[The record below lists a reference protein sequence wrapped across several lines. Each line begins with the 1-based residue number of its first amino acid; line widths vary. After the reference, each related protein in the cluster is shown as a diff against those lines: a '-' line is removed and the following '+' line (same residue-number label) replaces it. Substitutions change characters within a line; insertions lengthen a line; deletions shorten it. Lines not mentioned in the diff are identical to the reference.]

1 MCNLLQLAIAVGIL
15 SVACVHAQTPGSSA
29 SAYPARTVRIV
40 VGFAPGGGIDVVS
53 RFYAQRLTESLGQ
66 SFVVENRPG
75 AGGTIASEVVAK
87 SPPDGYTLIM
97 VSVTHAINATLYS
110 KLPYDSI
117 KDFAP
122 ISPVALQADCIAVHP
137 SVPVKSVRELIGL
150 AKASPN
156 SLSYASAGNG
166 TLMHVGMEL
175 FNSMAGIKLL
185 HVPYNGA
192 GPSTIAV
199 LGGQV
204 PVLSTSLPTALPHAK
219 GGKLSMLA
227 VTSAQRTPLAPEF
240 PTVAEAAGIPGYE
253 AIVWIGLLAPAATPS
268 AVVNRLN
275 AEIDRLTQSREIREQ
290 LATQMSDA
298 YRDTPTAFAQLIRND
313 IGKWGRVV
321 RETGAKVD

>member
-1 MCNLLQLAIAVGIL
+1 
-15 SVACVHAQTPGSSA
+15 
-29 SAYPARTVRIV
+29 
-40 VGFAPGGGIDVVS
+40 
-53 RFYAQRLTESLGQ
+53 
-66 SFVVENRPG
+66 
-75 AGGTIASEVVAK
+75 
-87 SPPDGYTLIM
+87 
-97 VSVTHAINATLYS
+97 
-110 KLPYDSI
+110 
-117 KDFAP
+117 
-122 ISPVALQADCIAVHP
+122 
-137 SVPVKSVRELIGL
+137 
-150 AKASPN
+150 
-156 SLSYASAGNG
+156 
-166 TLMHVGMEL
+166 MEL

-219 GGKLSMLA
+219 GGKLRMLA